1 MFTQLHLNY
10 LNHPDTH
17 AGFYHLYDFIASR
30 IKYRNNIANKLTLAF
45 IRIKCSP
52 AKSTYYYVIAN
63 L

>member
-30 IKYRNNIANKLTLAF
+30 INYRNNIAN
-45 IRIKCSP
+45 
-52 AKSTYYYVIAN
+52 
-63 L
+63 